1 MRDERTGHGKAR
13 FEIRSFGTTAAERKQ
28 ARAWITGEGCT
39 DGIMESTGTYG
50 KPVFH
55 LREGQVRVALANPQ
69 EGKARQG
76 HQTDHQDAWWRALG
90 GVTRWGRRAGF
101 RGARSASGGT

>member
-1 MRDERTGHGKAR
+1 MRDERTGPWESPVR
-13 FEIRSFGTTAAERKQ
+13 NPQLRNTAAERKQ